1 MIAESLS
8 LRSPVPSGIELLRER
23 GRRGRPARCRALA
36 RRRGPGR
43 PLTSRVPGVRSRSGW
58 THHSSANTWRSCAP
72 VRREAGHLL
81 PVPRTR
87 ASLAVVA
94 EHVRLAMGELP
105 APLAL
110 ENAASVF
117 EWPDPEMSE
126 CEFLCEIV
134 ERTGCLL
141 LLDLANLYVNG
152 HNHGFDPTAA
162 LDELPLDHVAYVHVA
177 GGHVRDGVYH
187 DTHADALW
195 PDVLTL
201 VEELATTRRDRGTP
215 ARARAQRAAP
225 RRPRRGARRTRAAL
239 GSRSVISDSTTP
251 PTRVRIR
258 DRRCSDA
265 SRPPCARSGPE
276 GARRPLA
283 GGRPDPPGF
292 RSDRLATTREV
303 LADKRA
309 RRAPQPAPATSR

>member
-1 MIAESLS
+1 
-8 LRSPVPSGIELLRER
+8 
-23 GRRGRPARCRALA
+23 
-36 RRRGPGR
+36 
-43 PLTSRVPGVRSRSGW
+43 
-58 THHSSANTWRSCAP
+58 
-72 VRREAGHLL
+72 
-81 PVPRTR
+81 
-87 ASLAVVA
+87 
-94 EHVRLAMGELP
+94 MGELP

-126 CEFLCEIV
+126 CEFLSEIV

-201 VEELATTRRDRGTP
+201 VEELTNARRDRGTP
-215 ARARAQRAAP
+215 ARARAQRASAAP
-225 RRPRRGARRTRAAL
+225 TSTR
-239 GSRSVISDSTTP
+239 SSTHSCCAGEPVGRIGQHDATDR
-251 PTRVRIR
+251 RVRMH
-258 DRRCSDA
+258 DRRCAGDA
-265 SRPPCARSGPE
+265 SRPPCTRSDPE
-276 GARRPLA
+276 GARRHRSSVGDPTRL
-283 GGRPDPPGF
+283 GSGVTDSRPP
-292 RSDRLATTREV
+292 REV

-309 RRAPQPAPATSR
+309 RRAPQPVPATSR